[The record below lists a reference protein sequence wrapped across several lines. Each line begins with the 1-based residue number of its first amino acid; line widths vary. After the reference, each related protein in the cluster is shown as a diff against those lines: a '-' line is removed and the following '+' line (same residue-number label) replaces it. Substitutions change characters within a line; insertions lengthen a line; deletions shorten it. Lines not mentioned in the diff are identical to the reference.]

1 MRVLAAIEVAHGIHD
16 GSGLIG
22 VALLK
27 EGVVTWLDDR
37 RAFDRG
43 LDPIRSLRTRL
54 DRIDDEHRR
63 QALQANVFAVVM
75 PLRVSA
81 ACISWVARASQPA
94 GDRHEQDDQQD
105 QAAQADADAR
115 TAGVETTAAKHQKKN
130 NQDH

>member
-1 MRVLAAIEVAHGIHD
+1 MRLIAAIEVAHGIHD
-16 GSGLIG
+16 GNGLIG
-22 VALLK
+22 VALRK

-37 RAFDRG
+37 RAFDGG
-43 LDPIRSLRTRL
+43 LDPIRNLRTRL

-94 GDRHEQDDQQD
+94 GDRHEQDDQ
-105 QAAQADADAR
+105 
-115 TAGVETTAAKHQKKN
+115 
-130 NQDH
+130 